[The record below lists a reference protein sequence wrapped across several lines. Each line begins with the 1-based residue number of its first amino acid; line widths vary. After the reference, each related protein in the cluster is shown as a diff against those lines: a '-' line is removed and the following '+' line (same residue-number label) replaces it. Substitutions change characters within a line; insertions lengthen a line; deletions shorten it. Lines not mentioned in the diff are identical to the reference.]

1 MAATDDVTLERQTSK
16 DTDTGVRGR
25 PGGPGLT
32 LPDRNSSPQRP
43 GGPSP
48 ERLLG
53 EDEVPRRRAR
63 LNSEHSGDASGRRHS
78 EPKTPIVNDKELSFM
93 NRRVRSM
100 SPALRGFKPR
110 RQAREFTQ
118 RLVKEA
124 LQTPLVHYPE
134 GKLAPPPD
142 LGKDDARDN
151 HDLGN
156 LLTLPILI
164 IVDVYYLLTDTNMAY
179 WIFFGVVLFYF
190 ASDLIW
196 VITVP
201 KCVKS
206 VLTIKIH
213 HTVSML
219 YLILP
224 FSYPEYG
231 RFLGYVMLVELNT
244 WFLIARRYWRRSSK
258 IFSIGFYITWVT
270 VRVGLFTYLMISSFE
285 SYLEK
290 VFLQL
295 DVDESGTLTRKE
307 IMRLRNWVHLM
318 MLAPMFQTVFCAL
331 NWKWTYDLILQKM
344 KGAGPSKGL

>member
-1 MAATDDVTLERQTSK
+1 MAAPDDGALDA
-16 DTDTGVRGR
+16 DTATRGR
-25 PGGPGLT
+25 AGLP
-32 LPDRNSSPQRP
+32 LPERGSSPS
-43 GGPSP
+43 GAAGSSP
-48 ERLLG
+48 PAQIAEDGVPKRRTRL
-53 EDEVPRRRAR
+53 D
-63 LNSEHSGDASGRRHS
+63 SDGDASHRRHS
-78 EPKTPIVNDKELSFM
+78 EPKTPTASEEDMSFM
-93 NRRVRSM
+93 KRRVRSM

-110 RQAREFTQ
+110 RFAQ
-118 RLVKEA
+118 RFAKEVA
-124 LQTPLVHYPE
+124 QTPLVHYPE

-164 IVDVYYLLTDTNMAY
+164 IVDLHYLWVDTTQAY
-179 WIFFGVVLFYF
+179 WTFFFVVLFYF
-190 ASDLIW
+190 VSDLIW

-213 HTVSML
+213 HTVSIS

-224 FSYPEYG
+224 FTYPEYG

-270 VRVGLFTYLMISSFE
+270 VRVGLFTYLMINSFE

-290 VFLQL
+290 VFVQL
-295 DVDESGTLTRKE
+295 DVDQSGTLTRRE

-344 KGAGPSKGL
+344 RGAGPAKGL